1 MGASLTIKPLTDW
14 GIAHEGP
21 FIIAGPCSAE
31 SEEQLVETAK
41 GLKGQGVHMLRAGIW
56 KPRTR
61 PGCFE
66 GVGEKG
72 LAWLK
77 TAGEAAGIPVTT
89 EVANPEHVEA
99 CLKAGIDVLWIG
111 ARTTVNPFSVQP
123 IADALKGVDI
133 PVMVKNPINP
143 DIELWLGTMERLNQA
158 GITKLAAIHRGFTA
172 YKKSKFRNKPNWKI
186 PIELRRRAPE
196 LPMFCDPSHISGK
209 RELIAE
215 VAQTAL
221 DLTFDGLM
229 IESHIDPSVAL
240 SDAKQQLTPTALAE
254 LLRMLTPTRST
265 TDGAAV
271 KEQIQGMRRII
282 DEIDKA
288 VIGLLSQ
295 RMEVAQA
302 LGKFK
307 KENNI
312 SLFQPRRWKETL
324 MSRIDSGVKRGL
336 SEDFLLRVYQYIHEE
351 SIRHQEEATRK

>member
-1 MGASLTIKPLTDW
+1 MGASLKVRPLADW
-14 GIAHEGP
+14 GIPHEGP

-41 GLKGQGVHMLRAGIW
+41 GLKDHPVSLLRAGIW

-77 TAGEAAGIPVTT
+77 AAGEAAGIPVTT
-89 EVANPEHVEA
+89 EVANPQHVEA

-172 YKKSKFRNKPNWKI
+172 YKSSKFRNKPNWKI
-186 PIELRRRAPE
+186 PIELRRRVPE

-209 RELIAE
+209 RELVQE

-221 DLTFDGLM
+221 ELTFDGLM

-240 SDAKQQLTPTALAE
+240 SDAKQQLTPDDLGKM
-254 LLRMLTPTRST
+254 LRALTPKRPS
-265 TDGAAV
+265 TDGAV
-271 KEQIQGMRRII
+271 VRDQIIAMRTII

-295 RMEVAQA
+295 RMEVAQS

-324 MSRIDSGVKRGL
+324 KSRIESGVERGL
-336 SEDFLLRVYQYIHEE
+336 SEEFLLRVYQYIHEE
-351 SIRHQEEATRK
+351 SLRHQEEATPK

>member
-1 MGASLTIKPLTDW
+1 MGASLTIKPLQDW
-14 GIAHEGP
+14 GISHQGP

-31 SEEQLVETAK
+31 SEEQLVETAQ
-41 GLKGQGVHMLRAGIW
+41 GLKGLPVSLLRAGIW

-77 TAGEAAGIPVTT
+77 AAGEAAGIPVTT
-89 EVANPEHVEA
+89 EVATPQHVEA

-143 DIELWLGTMERLNQA
+143 DIELWLGTMERLNQS

-186 PIELRRRAPE
+186 PIELRRRVPD
-196 LPMFCDPSHISGK
+196 LPMFCDPSHISGV
-209 RELIAE
+209 RSLVPE

-229 IESHIDPSVAL
+229 IESHINPSVAL
-240 SDAKQQLTPTALAE
+240 SDAKQQLTPADLGK
-254 LLRMLTPTRST
+254 LLETLTPTKSS

-271 KEQIQGMRRII
+271 KEQILAMRTII

-288 VIGLLSQ
+288 VIGLVAQ
-295 RMEVAQA
+295 RMEVAKS

-307 KENNI
+307 KQHNI

-324 MSRIDSGVKRGL
+324 MSRIESGVERGL

-351 SIRHQEEATRK
+351 SIRHQEEATRQ

>member
-133 PVMVKNPINP
+133 PVMSQKPHQPGHRIMARNHGAAEPGWNY
-143 DIELWLGTMERLNQA
+143 QA
-158 GITKLAAIHRGFTA
+158 GGHPPRFHGLQKKANSATNPTGKSPLSCAA
-172 YKKSKFRNKPNWKI
+172 
-186 PIELRRRAPE
+186 APRE

-240 SDAKQQLTPTALAE
+240 SDAKQQLTADRPWQNCCACLRLPGRQPTVL
-254 LLRMLTPTRST
+254 P
-265 TDGAAV
+265 
-271 KEQIQGMRRII
+271 
-282 DEIDKA
+282 
-288 VIGLLSQ
+288 
-295 RMEVAQA
+295 
-302 LGKFK
+302 
-307 KENNI
+307 
-312 SLFQPRRWKETL
+312 
-324 MSRIDSGVKRGL
+324 
-336 SEDFLLRVYQYIHEE
+336 
-351 SIRHQEEATRK
+351 